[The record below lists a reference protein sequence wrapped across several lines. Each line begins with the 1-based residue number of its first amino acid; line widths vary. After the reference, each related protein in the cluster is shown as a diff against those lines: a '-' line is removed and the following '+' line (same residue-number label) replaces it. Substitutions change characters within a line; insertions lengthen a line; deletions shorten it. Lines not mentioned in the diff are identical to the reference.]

1 MTRRAEKN
9 GKARRKRRIPGWLEV
24 ILLGVVALV
33 VSLVVKTFLV
43 QMFFVPSGSMEP
55 LFVED
60 DRILVEK
67 ISSWDGEV
75 ERGDVVVF
83 EDPGGWLPPQP
94 ELNAVQKALS
104 TIGLYPT
111 GGHLVKR
118 VVGVG
123 GDQVACCDEQGRVT
137 VNDVPLDEPYLSEPE
152 AQQRAF
158 DVTVPKGRLW
168 VMGDNR
174 SNSED
179 SRYHQNLP
187 GGGSIPDD
195 RVVGRVWAIAWP
207 LDRFAVLDR
216 PETYDQVL
224 DPPD

>member
-1 MTRRAEKN
+1 MTRRAPRSRE
-9 GKARRKRRIPGWLEV
+9 ARSKRRIPGWLEV
-24 ILLGVVALV
+24 ILLAGVALL
-33 VSLVVKTFLV
+33 VSLVVKTFFM

-55 LFVED
+55 LFLVD

-67 ISSWDGEV
+67 VSSWDGEV

-94 ELNAVQKALS
+94 ELNGFQKALS
-104 TIGLYPT
+104 TVGLYPT

-118 VVGVG
+118 VIGVG
-123 GDQVACCDEQGRVT
+123 GDHVECCDSEGRVS
-137 VNDVPLDEPYLSEPE
+137 VNGVPLDEDYLKEPG
-152 AQQRAF
+152 QQRAF
-158 DVTVPKGRLW
+158 DVRVPEGRLW

-179 SRYHQNLP
+179 SRYHQDLP
-187 GGGSIPDD
+187 GKGSIPED

>member
-1 MTRRAEKN
+1 
-9 GKARRKRRIPGWLEV
+9 
-24 ILLGVVALV
+24 
-33 VSLVVKTFLV
+33 
-43 QMFFVPSGSMEP
+43 MFFVPSGSMEP

-94 ELNAVQKALS
+94 ELNAIQKALS

-123 GDQVACCDEQGRVT
+123 GDHVVCCDEQGRVT

-158 DVTVPKGRLW
+158 DVDVPKGRLW

-207 LDRFAVLDR
+207 LDRFAILDR

>member
-1 MTRRAEKN
+1 MIRRATRSRE
-9 GKARRKRRIPGWLEV
+9 ARPKRRIPGWLEV
-24 ILLGVVALV
+24 ILLAGVALL
-33 VSLVVKTFLV
+33 VSLLVKTFLM

-55 LFVED
+55 LFRVD

-67 ISSWDGEV
+67 VSSWDGEV

-94 ELNAVQKALS
+94 KLNRFQKALS
-104 TIGLYPT
+104 TVGLYPT

-118 VVGVG
+118 VIGIG
-123 GDQVACCDEQGRVT
+123 GDHVECCDSEGRVT
-137 VNDVPLDEPYLSEPE
+137 VNGVPLDEGYLKDPG
-152 AQQRAF
+152 QQRAF
-158 DVTVPKGRLW
+158 DVRVPEDRLW

-187 GGGSIPDD
+187 GKGSIPAD

>member
-1 MTRRAEKN
+1 MTRQGPRSRED
-9 GKARRKRRIPGWLEV
+9 RSKRRIPGWLEV
-24 ILLGVVALV
+24 ILLAGVALLI
-33 VSLVVKTFLV
+33 SLLVKTFFV

-55 LFVED
+55 LFLVD

-67 ISSWDGEV
+67 VSSWDGEV

-94 ELNAVQKALS
+94 ELNRFQKVLS
-104 TIGLYPT
+104 TVGLYPT

-118 VVGVG
+118 VIGVG
-123 GDQVACCDEQGRVT
+123 GDHVECCDSEGRVS
-137 VNDVPLDEPYLSEPE
+137 VNGVPLDEDYLKDRG
-152 AQQRAF
+152 QQRAF
-158 DVTVPKGRLW
+158 DVRVPEGRLW

-187 GGGSIPDD
+187 GKGSIPED